1 MLYTENNK
9 ICIIIHNLILSFL
22 SVLYVN
28 NMFKFSQDFY
38 SINLYLWR
46 GKNISISLYNYN
58 LKNINS
64 FSKLL
69 PPRYLFT
76 ILLYLCKII
85 FLLFKQGPLKVLHI
99 ILKSKRVKSTWSI
112 LEYFLF
118 TLYYFTAS
126 NSIPDSS

>member
-9 ICIIIHNLILSFL
+9 ICIIIHNLILTFL

-38 SINLYLWR
+38 CINLYLWR
-46 GKNISISLYNYN
+46 GKNIPISLYNYN
-58 LKNINS
+58 LNKNTNS

-85 FLLFKQGPLKVLHI
+85 FYSS
-99 ILKSKRVKSTWSI
+99 SK
-112 LEYFLF
+112 
-118 TLYYFTAS
+118 
-126 NSIPDSS
+126 DH